1 MIFGFPA
8 VQQHPLANFEM
19 AFLRPPPEG
28 AIENAEKAEAIENA
42 EEAEDKEDKRSTNS
56 DLKEVNI
63 NEIPARRI
71 SINSAK

>member
-28 AIENAEKAEAIENA
+28 AIEDAEEAEAIENA
-42 EEAEDKEDKRSTNS
+42 EEAEDKRSINS

>member
-28 AIENAEKAEAIENA
+28 AIENAEEAEAIENA
-42 EEAEDKEDKRSTNS
+42 EEAEEMMRSIRKAGANDGLS
-56 DLKEVNI
+56 FN
-63 NEIPARRI
+63 
-71 SINSAK
+71 